1 MLKMNAACIIQ
12 CAAIGRHLFNAG
24 GRIGGNES
32 RVRLDEVP
40 SCGGFGHLLRRP
52 ERQSTRLRLQQQ
64 LLRQFVWALSA
75 LAILRAR
82 AREAHC
88 GMTAALAFRS
98 ITAGPARTT
107 AAWRAGIDPASYRWP
122 SFVAARL
129 PEACA
134 FACRSVR
141 AESPLRCIWIQSYA
155 FGSANLHDQSLR
167 VLRRGA
173 RANHSSRVGEVVE
186 WLL

>member
-1 MLKMNAACIIQ
+1 MKSLLAAAWSSASPPSAAKQSPTPATIITTSIHLGTS
-12 CAAIGRHLFNAG
+12 CTRHPAG
-24 GRIGGNES
+24 K
-32 RVRLDEVP
+32 
-40 SCGGFGHLLRRP
+40 
-52 ERQSTRLRLQQQ
+52 STR
-64 LLRQFVWALSA
+64 SA
-75 LAILRAR
+75 LRNVV
-82 AREAHC
+82 
-88 GMTAALAFRS
+88 TAALAFRS

-107 AAWRAGIDPASYRWP
+107 AAWRTGIDLASYGWR

-134 FACRSVR
+134 SARWSVR

-167 VLRRGA
+167 VLRRGE

-186 WLL
+186 WLLWTSSGRRVSVQFGRSLWRSLPLSSRWPL